1 MTEYYEIVE
10 QCRSLLVE
18 QKHNLPAMTHNVQ
31 DDFWLLTYPDGK
43 IVKTYKDKRKKDEIL
58 QESYL

>member
-1 MTEYYEIVE
+1 VE
-10 QCRSLLVE
+10 QRRSLLSE
-18 QKHNLPAMTHNVQ
+18 QKHNVPAMTHNVQ